1 MRFGFVILS
10 VFCVL
15 ASGAQA
21 QERPL
26 YNSSGS
32 SSGSGGRAIY
42 NGSSVSGGGNPL
54 SLNQIVEGRSTTGY
68 EYSYKGT
75 GYNPYGAG
83 SLDSS
88 EITMEDVRKFRAE
101 QAAQYA
107 EQEKAA
113 RGSFMS
119 YDSEERKEE
128 EEQEYLNRLQ
138 QEEAKTE
145 EAPAQTTKKNLV
157 YKGRPRDIEK
167 PRRIFNSV
175 P

>member
-1 MRFGFVILS
+1 MRFGFVVLS

-15 ASGAQA
+15 ASSAQA

-32 SSGSGGRAIY
+32 GGGRTIY

-54 SLNQIVEGRSTTGY
+54 SLNQIIQGRSTTGY

-75 GYNPYGAG
+75 GYNPYGPG
-83 SLDSS
+83 NLDSS
-88 EITMEDVRKFRAE
+88 DITREDIQKFRAE

-113 RGSFMS
+113 RGSFTS
-119 YDSEERKEE
+119 YDTEERKESD
-128 EEQEYLNRLQ
+128 EQEYLNRFQ
-138 QEEAKTE
+138 NGEGKTE
-145 EAPAQTTKKNLV
+145 ETPAQATKKNLV
-157 YKGRPRDIEK
+157 YKGREREIEK